1 MEQATKKLLKDFGFA
16 DENELIN
23 WSQTFT
29 FDVRWHYSSDD
40 GPENFGGWPRMLVT
54 DGDCGICLFTSDD
67 DETIEIEH
75 VGCSYCS
82 IEWEYIDNFRLAID
96 ESDRDWEE
104 CLQEDQTE
112 FFLIEGQN
120 VSHETQ
126 R

>member
-23 WSQTFT
+23 WSQTFR
-29 FDVRWHYSSDD
+29 FDVRWHYDLND

-54 DGDCGICLFTSDD
+54 DGDCGICLFTPDD

-75 VGCSYCS
+75 IGCSYCS

-96 ESDRDWEE
+96 ESNRDWEE

-112 FFLIEGQN
+112 FFLIEDQN

-126 R
+126 

>member
-1 MEQATKKLLKDFGFA
+1 MEQATKYLLEDFGFA

-23 WSQTFT
+23 WSQTFV
-29 FDVRWHYSSDD
+29 FDVRWHYEPEDD
-40 GPENFGGWPRMLVT
+40 LKNFGGWPRMLVT
-54 DGDCGICLFTSDD
+54 DGDGGISLFTTDE
-67 DETIEIEH
+67 DETIGIEH
-75 VGCSYCS
+75 IGCSYCN

-126 R
+126 

>member
-1 MEQATKKLLKDFGFA
+1 MEQATKDLLEDFGFA
-16 DENELIN
+16 DENELIQ
-23 WSQTFT
+23 WSQTLILMSVGIT
-29 FDVRWHYSSDD
+29 AQKT

-54 DGDCGICLFTSDD
+54 DGDCGICLITSDD

-126 R
+126 